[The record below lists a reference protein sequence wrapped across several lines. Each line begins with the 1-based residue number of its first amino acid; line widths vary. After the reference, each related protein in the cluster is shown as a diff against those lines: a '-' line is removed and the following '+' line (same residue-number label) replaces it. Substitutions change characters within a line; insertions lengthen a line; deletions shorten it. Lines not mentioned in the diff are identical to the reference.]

1 MFKNILVA
9 IDGSESSTN
18 ALEAAAELSSKFGAK
33 LHILHVVR
41 DMQVPLNPGLMEAY
55 EKLERQRHDVL
66 RSAGEQLVNQA
77 KRSVETRGIDAVET
91 DIGSGDPDSAIV
103 DYAAKNKTD
112 LIVIGNRGLGRV
124 EGMFMGS
131 VSRKVSNSTKTNC
144 LIIK

>member
-1 MFKNILVA
+1 MFKSILVA
-9 IDGSESSTN
+9 IDGSKPSTN
-18 ALEAAAELSSKFGAK
+18 ALKAAAELSAKFGAE
-33 LHILHVVR
+33 LHLLHVVR

-66 RSAGEQLVNQA
+66 RSAGEQLINQA
-77 KRSVETRGIDAVET
+77 KRSVEARGIDAVET
-91 DIGSGDPDSAIV
+91 DIGSGDPASAIV
-103 DYAAKNKTD
+103 DYAAKNKID

-124 EGMFMGS
+124 EGMLMGS